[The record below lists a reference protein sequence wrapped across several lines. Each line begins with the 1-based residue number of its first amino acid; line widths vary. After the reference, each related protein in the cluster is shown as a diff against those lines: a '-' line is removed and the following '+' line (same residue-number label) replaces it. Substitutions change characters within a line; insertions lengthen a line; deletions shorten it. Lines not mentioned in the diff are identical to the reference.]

1 MNWVGWVRNK
11 RMQTRKALPEETRGR
26 GLGPSCFLSGSCDQ
40 EHIASCFGASVV
52 LSIKQRQ
59 TYTQHF
65 VL

>member
-40 EHIASCFGASVV
+40 EHIASCFGVSVV
-52 LSIKQRQ
+52 LSIKQR
-59 TYTQHF
+59 
-65 VL
+65 